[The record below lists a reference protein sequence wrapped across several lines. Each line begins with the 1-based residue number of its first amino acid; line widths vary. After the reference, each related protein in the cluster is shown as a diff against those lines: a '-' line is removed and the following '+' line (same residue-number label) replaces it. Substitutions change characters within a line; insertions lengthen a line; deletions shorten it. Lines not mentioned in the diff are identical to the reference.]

1 MKDEENII
9 RKLEDF
15 ACDNNENNRVV
26 SVVIDRY
33 LDKKTQPN
41 YLTTN
46 IVIRALDDNVAH
58 SLDDQKWRDGNL
70 VDYLERELN
79 EVNSCD

>member
-9 RKLEDF
+9 RKLENF
-15 ACDNNENNRVV
+15 ACDNNENNRIV

-33 LDKKTQPN
+33 LDEKTQPN

-46 IVIRALDDNVAH
+46 IVIRALDDNVTH

-70 VDYLERELN
+70 VDYIERELN